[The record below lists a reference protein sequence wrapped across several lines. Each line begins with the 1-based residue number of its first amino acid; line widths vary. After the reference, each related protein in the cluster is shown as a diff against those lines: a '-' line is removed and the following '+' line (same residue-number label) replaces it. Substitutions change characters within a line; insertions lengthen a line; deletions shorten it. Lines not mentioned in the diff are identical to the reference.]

1 MKGKCLCGSIEVV
14 ADTQAKVGLCHCSM
28 CRRWSGGPMFAV
40 HCGAN
45 VEFKGSEPAT
55 YQSSDW
61 AQRGFCSKCGTHLFY
76 HLLPS
81 NEYILP
87 AGLFQDEQFEL
98 DSQIFF
104 DEKPSFY
111 ELKNQTKN
119 MTGQEVFELF
129 VSKE

>member
-14 ADTQAKVGLCHCSM
+14 ADTQTKVGLCHCSM

-40 HCGAN
+40 HCGPN

-61 AQRGFCSKCGTHLFY
+61 AERGFCRQCGTHLFY

-98 DSQIFF
+98 DSQIFV

-129 VSKE
+129 ASKE

>member
-1 MKGKCLCGSIEVV
+1 
-14 ADTQAKVGLCHCSM
+14 
-28 CRRWSGGPMFAV
+28 MFAV
-40 HCGAN
+40 HCGPN
-45 VEFKGSEPAT
+45 VEFKDSVPAT

-61 AQRGFCSKCGTHLFY
+61 AQRGFCSQCGTHLFY
-76 HLLPS
+76 HLLSS

-98 DSQIFF
+98 DSQIFI

-119 MTGQEVFELF
+119 MTGQDVFDLF
-129 VSKE
+129 ASKE

>member
-1 MKGKCLCGSIEVV
+1 
-14 ADTQAKVGLCHCSM
+14 
-28 CRRWSGGPMFAV
+28 MFAV
-40 HCGAN
+40 HCGPN
-45 VEFKGSEPAT
+45 VEFKGDTPAT

-61 AQRGFCSKCGTHLFY
+61 AERGFCSQCGTHLFY

-98 DSQIFF
+98 DSQIFI
-104 DEKPSFY
+104 DEKPPFY
-111 ELKNQTKN
+111 ELNNQTKN

-129 VSKE
+129 ASKE